1 MAKKVNIIA
10 MDVHSE
16 FCEGGYIDQQGNE
29 QGSWRKPT
37 SVPELLEAIGSVPG
51 IRKLIIEEGPLADW
65 LYRNLAPHVDQMIV
79 CDPHRNALISKDG
92 DKSDALDWRKLAALY
107 RGGMIKSVHHQQSL
121 ARSLFKQRVQMY
133 HERVSHRVSE
143 GLKIIWRVRRLGVFI
158 KQKDLA
164 DDDLRQAM
172 LAKISEKMALED
184 VRLLLEGYDQ
194 AAEQVDKTRS
204 RLIAMARKEPIVKS
218 LCDIPGI
225 SWIRAAT
232 FFAFV
237 DTPFRFKSKEKLW
250 KYMGIGLERRQSG
263 SGHVTLRVARRCS
276 RPLKNV
282 MLGAALSAIASGENV
297 FAEQHRRWMDN
308 NCPPDVA
315 RRNVARSQA
324 AVMWGMWKSGS
335 EFDPQLVGRTLAQVH

>member
-1 MAKKVNIIA
+1 MAKRLSIIA

-16 FCEGGYIDQQGNE
+16 FCEGGYIDQHGNE
-29 QGSWRKPT
+29 QGAWRKPT
-37 SVPELLEAIGSVPG
+37 SVPELLEAIGEVPG

-65 LYRNLAPHVDQMIV
+65 LYRNLSSHVDEMIV

-107 RGGMIKSVHHQQSL
+107 RNGMIKAVHHQQSL

-143 GLKIIWRVRRLGVFI
+143 AQKIIWRVRRLGVFI
-158 KQKDLA
+158 KEKDLA
-164 DDDLRQAM
+164 KDDLRQAM
-172 LAKISEKMALED
+172 LGKIREAVALED

-194 AAEQVDKTRS
+194 AAKQVIKTRS
-204 RLIAMARKEPIVKS
+204 RLIAMARKEAIVKAF
-218 LCDIPGI
+218 CDIPGI
-225 SWIRAAT
+225 GWIRAAT

-250 KYMGIGLERRQSG
+250 KYMGIGLDRRQSG
-263 SGHVTLRVARRCS
+263 SGRVVLRVPRRCS

-282 MLGAALSAIASGENV
+282 MLGAAKSAIVSGNNV
-297 FAEQHRRWMDN
+297 FAEQHQRWTDN
-308 NCPPDVA
+308 NCSPDVA

-335 EFDPQLVGRTLAQVH
+335 EFDPQLVGRTLIQVH

>member
-1 MAKKVNIIA
+1 MV
-10 MDVHSE
+10 
-16 FCEGGYIDQQGNE
+16 
-29 QGSWRKPT
+29 
-37 SVPELLEAIGSVPG
+37 
-51 IRKLIIEEGPLADW
+51 
-65 LYRNLAPHVDQMIV
+65 V

-143 GLKIIWRVRRLGVFI
+143 GLKIIWRVRRLGIFI

-184 VRLLLEGYDQ
+184 VRLLLEGYDL
-194 AAEQVDKTRS
+194 AAEQVNKTKS
-204 RLIAMARKEPIVKS
+204 RLIAMARKESIVKAF
-218 LCDIPGI
+218 CDIPGI

-263 SGHVTLRVARRCS
+263 SGRVVLHVPRRCS

-282 MLGAALSAIASGENV
+282 MLGAALSAIASGNNV
-297 FAEQHRRWMDN
+297 FAEQHQRWKDN
-308 NCPPDVA
+308 NCSPDVA